1 MRTTG
6 EYRRVLHIRSVEVDP
21 SALINKK
28 HRHRKRY
35 KGQCGTHFTAG
46 NTQSVFLAETNRKRR
61 LLRQSNKFQSI
72 EILDERL
79 LTMASHIALSGINGE
94 RSAIKKIQ
102 QLDEAV
108 WKTGASAPNA
118 GIIVTF

>member
-1 MRTTG
+1 
-6 EYRRVLHIRSVEVDP
+6 
-21 SALINKK
+21 
-28 HRHRKRY
+28 
-35 KGQCGTHFTAG
+35 
-46 NTQSVFLAETNRKRR
+46 
-61 LLRQSNKFQSI
+61 
-72 EILDERL
+72 
-79 LTMASHIALSGINGE
+79 MASHIALSGINGE